1 MELWKYLQ
9 TGIPPGACEGSRP
22 LASDAVTAAAL
33 QHLEKEFGRSKLIKA
48 KVAFEDRDGLLRSS
62 CDGLGPV
69 GMVCPLRT
77 STDARPFDLVS
88 QAGCLSGTLPV
99 CTALEDGRIRNSINR
114 TLANPMPS
122 GSPLSWWVKRPS
134 TRPGCSRCPHRWS
147 LWIQGPKPS
156 GRETCCSLIRLSRA
170 FQFCTKVRRRIT
182 PYWLLRDA
190 TAPA

>member
-1 MELWKYLQ
+1 MTLSSNKDFSTVYQRVIEHCRPYRFTGPWARLQ
-9 TGIPPGACEGSRP
+9 ADCDIWEP
-22 LASDAVTAAAL
+22 VTAAAL

-114 TLANPMPS
+114 TSGALLAVFYPS
-122 GSPLSWWVKRPS
+122 G
-134 TRPGCSRCPHRWS
+134 
-147 LWIQGPKPS
+147 
-156 GRETCCSLIRLSRA
+156 
-170 FQFCTKVRRRIT
+170 
-182 PYWLLRDA
+182 
-190 TAPA
+190 